1 MWRVCAGTPRR
12 GLDLCARDTAERR
25 AALQSGLRTGPELLL
40 GPESSGQG
48 EGVWSAH
55 GVRRL
60 GHSSRGKNQSGWWP

>member
-1 MWRVCAGTPRR
+1 MEGLCRDPEAGLGP
-12 GLDLCARDTAERR
+12 LCGDTAERR
-25 AALQSGLRTGPELLL
+25 AALQSGLRTGPELLS